1 MCNNGAVVYSTGPV
15 NTYLDTCCV
24 VPRGPGSRASL
35 GIPHYV
41 FQKILELLRKIYHK
55 TRMILTRPTPV

>member
-1 MCNNGAVVYSTGPV
+1 MCDNGAVVYSTGPV

-24 VPRGPGSRASL
+24 VPRGPGRASL

-41 FQKILELLRKIYHK
+41 FQKNLELLRKIYHK

>member
-1 MCNNGAVVYSTGPV
+1 VVH
-15 NTYLDTCCV
+15 
-24 VPRGPGSRASL
+24 RASL

-55 TRMILTRPTPV
+55 TRMILRRPTPV